1 MRRSKRAFPDPA
13 LRIAVLAR
21 DGWQCQR
28 CGSAGPL
35 HVHHICRRS
44 QGGPDRA
51 ENLLTLCWR
60 CHDEIHRA
68 GR

>member
-1 MRRSKRAFPDPA
+1 MKGSKPGLVDAA
-13 LRIAVLAR
+13 LRLAALER
-21 DGWQCQR
+21 DDWQCQR

-35 HVHHICRRS
+35 HVHHIRGRS
-44 QGGPDRA
+44 QGGPDVA

-60 CHDEIHRA
+60 CHEEIHMT

>member
-1 MRRSKRAFPDPA
+1 MKVSKPGSVDEAVH
-13 LRIAVLAR
+13 LAVLER
-21 DGWQCQR
+21 DDWQCQR

-35 HVHHICRRS
+35 HVHHIRRRS
-44 QGGPDRA
+44 QGGPDAA